1 MRGRVTS
8 TRWTPQRKP
17 DFKTVAL
24 CSPGVGQLV
33 PWSTKQQSVH
43 MSLVP
48 GCCSQRRDPCL
59 KYSHEELERVFF
71 DYHEIYERK
80 EDASMDDEAHY
91 HGNHVHPQLPGNH
104 LQVSNGDDLSTDE
117 ASNTQRGVPAGEQ
130 IYVSCPSSS
139 DHLNAEQTQ
148 GERC

>member
-1 MRGRVTS
+1 
-8 TRWTPQRKP
+8 
-17 DFKTVAL
+17 
-24 CSPGVGQLV
+24 
-33 PWSTKQQSVH
+33 

-48 GCCSQRRDPCL
+48 GCCSQRRDPRL
-59 KYSHEELERVFF
+59 KYSHEELEGVFF

-80 EDASMDDEAHY
+80 EDASMDDKAHY

-130 IYVSCPSSS
+130 TYVSCRSSS